1 MQHETLRVI
10 HDEHR
15 ALAALLHALRALAA
29 RVADAPRPA
38 DFEILRA
45 ILFYVDEFP
54 ERRHHRKES
63 ELLFPRLRARA
74 PQAGQVLDRLDT
86 EHLLGERMIR
96 DLERALLAYEQLG
109 RSRRQA
115 FLDAASRFANFY
127 TAHMQLEETE
137 VLPLARR
144 ALEPEDWRELDAAFA
159 ENRDPLTGH
168 APEDEYRELFRRIV
182 ALAPAPIG
190 VGPAS

>member
-1 MQHETLRVI
+1 MPHHALKVI
-10 HDEHR
+10 HDEHQ
-15 ALAALLHALRALAA
+15 ALAALLHSLRAFAA
-29 RVADAPRPA
+29 RAADAPRPA
-38 DFEILRA
+38 DFEVLRA

-74 PQAGQVLDRLDT
+74 PQAAPVLDRLDT
-86 EHLLGERMIR
+86 EHMLGERMIR

-109 RSRRQA
+109 RSRRQV
-115 FLDAASRFANFY
+115 FLDAVSRFANFY

-144 ALEPEDWRELDAAFA
+144 VLEPGDWRELDAAFA

-182 ALAPAPIG
+182 SLAPAPIG

>member
-1 MQHETLRVI
+1 MPHLALRVI
-10 HDEHR
+10 HDEHQ
-15 ALAALLHALRALAA
+15 ALATLLHSLRDLAA
-29 RVADAPRPA
+29 RVADSPRPA
-38 DFEILRA
+38 DFETLRA
-45 ILFYVDEFP
+45 VLFYVDEFP

-74 PQAGQVLDRLDT
+74 PQAAPVLDRLDT
-86 EHLLGERMIR
+86 EHVLGERMIR

-115 FLDAASRFANFY
+115 FLDAVSRFANFY
-127 TAHMQLEETE
+127 AAHMQLEETE

-144 ALEPEDWRELDAAFA
+144 ALEPADWRELDEAFA

-168 APEDEYRELFRRIV
+168 APEDEYRDLFRRIV
-182 ALAPAPIG
+182 SLAPAPLG
-190 VGPAS
+190 SDPAG